1 MYEPRKVTGQE
12 CLQYVDRFLGFADH
26 MQNNDIYFDGN
37 NGYIGQPNC
46 VYLTGHRTNGG
57 DRYVSCSVSLQTN
70 LLHVAH
76 DTSKRIVGY
85 VTNRYEDGGLTIK
98 ILGNEKLNFSGTN
111 NGGRISTVASFY
123 AGVPYTQDIFSTPV
137 YYNRDDVVN
146 YPTYNEGT
154 HTDQAYSGCRLT
166 DVVNYTMYNYMDML
180 DFMPSFT
187 YNINLLN
194 GLEKNYKYGGAN
206 IGNTRQFNLSNNED
220 NTLEYGALRTI
231 GQLIRIQKEYIN
243 DPLSMLAGDL
253 YSWAKSC
260 NQEFTTLAP
269 GGMADLDFPDY
280 KAFGGTF
287 VESSNRCSLIY
298 NLILTEDLSAA
309 KEYLANGTVPYD
321 AWLYP
326 LDFENLPTYDPD
338 ETGEDPDH
346 DDESTPDDMLDD
358 IDPNLPEPPSNTS
371 QSLSNNNY
379 YWLTVAEL
387 EGFVNWFWND
397 VGEITDFES
406 LFAKIEGLYNDLASS
421 VLMIR
426 YMPVNIEWIGGAG
439 TPSNIIT
446 GMIEK
451 KGPYSTIAHNR
462 PPIREIGSVHVPK
475 KYKSFLD
482 YSPYTNVTLYLPFHG
497 HLELD
502 TNLVMGHD
510 IYVKC
515 VYDFLSGTVLYMIYR
530 DNQML
535 LNTVMAKMC
544 VDIPITLQS
553 KSDRDNAIFNNVSN
567 SVAGL
572 LGSATTLATGNPI
585 GLVAGM
591 GALTTGVQSAP
602 MTIRSNMGENEA
614 FYAPHRCCLYIKRP
628 IHSKPSHY
636 GRSCGYVSDKYL
648 KLSNLNGYT
657 KCFNP
662 HIKFKASDD
671 ILEEEIEEIYNYL
684 EEGVIL

>member
-12 CLQYVDRFLGFADH
+12 CLQYVDRYLGFADH
-26 MQNNDIYFDGN
+26 MHNDDVSFETGS
-37 NGYIGQPNC
+37 YIGAPNC
-46 VYLTGHRTNGG
+46 MHIDGHKTLGG
-57 DRYVSCSVSLQTN
+57 NHYVSGTVDIQTN

-76 DTSKRIVGY
+76 DKTKRIVGY

-98 ILGNEKLNFSGTN
+98 ILGNETLNFSSSN
-111 NGGRISTVASFY
+111 DGGRISTRAVLYS
-123 AGVPYTQDIFSTPV
+123 GVPYTQDFFSTPV
-137 YYNRDDVVN
+137 MYDRDDVVL
-146 YPTYNEGT
+146 YPTYNAQS
-154 HTDQAYSGCRLT
+154 HTDEAYCGCYLKNVLN
-166 DVVNYTMYNYMDML
+166 DTMYTYMDML

-187 YNINLLN
+187 YNRNLLSD
-194 GLEKNYKYGGAN
+194 LEKNYRYAGAN
-206 IGNTRQFNLSNNED
+206 IGNKQIFALSNDEN

-231 GQLIRIQKEYIN
+231 GQIIRVENEFMYN
-243 DPLSMLAGDL
+243 PLGLVAGDL
-253 YSWAKSC
+253 YYWAKNC
-260 NQEFTTLAP
+260 NAEFITLAP
-269 GGMADLDFPDY
+269 NRLADLGFEDFSM
-280 KAFGGTF
+280 FGGTF
-287 VESSNRCSLIY
+287 IESSNRCSLIY
-298 NLILTEDLSAA
+298 NMILTEDLSAA
-309 KEYLANGTVPYD
+309 KAYLENGIVPSD

-326 LDFENLPTYDPD
+326 LDFENLPAYDPD

-346 DDESTPDDMLDD
+346 DDESTPDDTLDD
-358 IDPNLPEPPSNTS
+358 IDPNLPDPPSNTS

-451 KGPYSTIAHNR
+451 EGPYSTIAHDR

-602 MTIRSNMGENEA
+602 MTIRSNIGENEA

-628 IHSKPSHY
+628 IHSKPSNY

-662 HIKFKASDD
+662 YIKFKASDD